1 MNDKRRKYIVGIK
14 QIVVIGVLVV
24 AGLALTVMYNDH
36 IQKEKIEAERQAEET
51 RLKRERAEEAAR
63 AQRQKEEEEAKEA
76 EEKRRAEQEAR
87 EKAQREREEAEREQ
101 ARKAAEEEAARQ
113 KKIETENKR
122 REVYNTARDLFK
134 SALYMEEEAPPSEK
148 ILSAKAGSKFWFIFD
163 TYPTEK
169 LIYEVYKASYSR
181 MEVKTLSLEAD
192 AKDVPY
198 LDFIRLVNGR
208 SYIYTSGDK
217 VWLKCEKNPEGS
229 YPVPKRGRDFC
240 VAAKNSFALYKTL
253 LELGTK
259 SGGARCRLT
268 LRSDNGKTDILL
280 GEIGFGDVLPRRA
293 IEEDIGKLIGWK
305 ASSAIPEN
313 SKVEK
318 PTFKRTVVLYN
329 GKVIKKEIDVTK
341 VPRTFNFP
349 PPPKVTY
356 YPTYVRNWREANRK
370 AAQKMQEWAKKKEFA
385 RRKWKALYD
394 EALRQERREQKVQA
408 DYKTALALEKK
419 EVSQMEEDA
428 VKLSKDEEVIDSALE
443 NYKIFVEVVGQK

>member
-1 MNDKRRKYIVGIK
+1 MNDKRKKGAVGIK
-14 QIVVIGVLVV
+14 QIVVIGILVV
-24 AGLALTVMYNDH
+24 AGLALTVMYNKH
-36 IQKEKIEAERQAEET
+36 IQKERLEAERQAEEA

-63 AQRQKEEEEAKEA
+63 AQRQKEEEEAEK
-76 EEKRRAEQEAR
+76 KRRAEQEAR

-148 ILSAKAGSKFWFIFD
+148 ILSAKAGSKFWYAFD
-163 TYPTEK
+163 TYSTDKRVAHGLDHDGMVAAE
-169 LIYEVYKASYSR
+169 
-181 MEVKTLSLEAD
+181 
-192 AKDVPY
+192 KDVPY
-198 LDFIRLVNGR
+198 MDFIRMVNGN
-208 SYIYTSGDK
+208 SYVYTSGDK

-240 VAAKNSFALYKTL
+240 VAAKNSVALYKTL
-253 LELGTK
+253 LDLGTK

-268 LRSDNGKTDILL
+268 LRSNNGKTDILL

-293 IEEDIGKLIGWK
+293 IEEDIGKLIGRK
-305 ASSAIPEN
+305 ASSSIPEN

-329 GKVIKKEIDVTK
+329 GNGIKKEIDVTK
-341 VPRTFNFP
+341 VPRTFTFP
-349 PPPKVTY
+349 PPPKEPEYNRQRY
-356 YPTYVRNWREANRK
+356 YRHSDNRAAAKKRE
-370 AAQKMQEWAKKKEFA
+370 EWAKKKEFA

-394 EALRQERREQKVQA
+394 EALRQERQEQKVHA

-419 EVSQMEEDA
+419 EVSRMEEDA
-428 VKLSKDEEVIDSALE
+428 VKLSKDDEVIDSALE

>member
-1 MNDKRRKYIVGIK
+1 MNNKRRKGVAWIK
-14 QIVVIGVLVV
+14 RIVVIGVMVV
-24 AGLALTVMYNDH
+24 AGLALTVMYNRH
-36 IQKEKIEAERQAEET
+36 IQKERLEAERQAEEA

-148 ILSAKAGSKFWFIFD
+148 ILSAKAGSKFWYAFD
-163 TYPTEK
+163 TYPTKK

-217 VWLKCEKNPEGS
+217 VWLKCENNPEGS

-268 LRSDNGKTDILL
+268 
-280 GEIGFGDVLPRRA
+280 
-293 IEEDIGKLIGWK
+293 
-305 ASSAIPEN
+305 
-313 SKVEK
+313 
-318 PTFKRTVVLYN
+318 
-329 GKVIKKEIDVTK
+329 
-341 VPRTFNFP
+341 
-349 PPPKVTY
+349 
-356 YPTYVRNWREANRK
+356 
-370 AAQKMQEWAKKKEFA
+370 
-385 RRKWKALYD
+385 
-394 EALRQERREQKVQA
+394 
-408 DYKTALALEKK
+408 
-419 EVSQMEEDA
+419 
-428 VKLSKDEEVIDSALE
+428 
-443 NYKIFVEVVGQK
+443 

>member
-1 MNDKRRKYIVGIK
+1 MNDKRRKGAVGIK

-24 AGLALTVMYNDH
+24 AGLALTLMYNRH
-36 IQKEKIEAERQAEET
+36 IQKERLEAERQAEWA

-63 AQRQKEEEEAKEA
+63 AQRQKEEEEAEK
-76 EEKRRAEQEAR
+76 KRRAEQEAR

-148 ILSAKAGSKFWFIFD
+148 ILSAKAGSKFW
-163 TYPTEK
+163 Y
-169 LIYEVYKASYSR
+169 
-181 MEVKTLSLEAD
+181 
-192 AKDVPY
+192 
-198 LDFIRLVNGR
+198 
-208 SYIYTSGDK
+208 
-217 VWLKCEKNPEGS
+217 EGS

-240 VAAKNSFALYKTL
+240 VAAKNSVALYKTL
-253 LELGTK
+253 LDLGTK

-280 GEIGFGDVLPRRA
+280 GEIGFGDILPRRA
-293 IEEDIGKLIGWK
+293 IEEDIGKLIGRK
-305 ASSAIPEN
+305 ASSSIPEN

-329 GKVIKKEIDVTK
+329 GNGIKKEIDVTK
-341 VPRTFNFP
+341 VPRTFTFP
-349 PPPKVTY
+349 PPPKEPEYNRQRY
-356 YPTYVRNWREANRK
+356 YRHSDNRA
-370 AAQKMQEWAKKKEFA
+370 AAQKREEWAKKKEFA

-394 EALRQERREQKVQA
+394 EALRQVEGEATSAAQSLA
-408 DYKTALALEKK
+408 SALAVLDRHDPDKRETQLRVALADLKK
-419 EVSQMEEDA
+419 LAERYPDNADIRAALGRLRYAIEAHRRMKERHR
-428 VKLSKDEEVIDSALE
+428 SAP
-443 NYKIFVEVVGQK
+443 

>member
-1 MNDKRRKYIVGIK
+1 MNDKRRKGAVGIK

-24 AGLALTVMYNDH
+24 AGLALTVMYNKH
-36 IQKEKIEAERQAEET
+36 IQKERLEAERQAEEA

-76 EEKRRAEQEAR
+76 EKKQRAEQEAR
-87 EKAQREREEAEREQ
+87 EKAQRERDEAEREK

-122 REVYNTARDLFK
+122 REVYNAARDLFK
-134 SALYMEEEAPPSEK
+134 SALYMEEDAPPSEK
-148 ILSAKAGSKFWFIFD
+148 ILSAKAGSKFWYAFD
-163 TYPTEK
+163 TYPADK
-169 LIYEVYKASYSR
+169 LIYEVVKASFSR
-181 MEVKTLSLEAD
+181 MEVRALSLEAD

-198 LDFIRLVNGR
+198 LDFIRMVNGN

-229 YPVPKRGRDFC
+229 YPVPKRGLDFC
-240 VAAKNSFALYKTL
+240 VAAKNNVALYKTL

-293 IEEDIGKLIGWK
+293 IEEDIGKLIGRK

-329 GKVIKKEIDVTK
+329 GNGIKKEIDVTK
-341 VPRTFNFP
+341 VPRTFTFP
-349 PPPKVTY
+349 PPPKEPEYNRQRY
-356 YPTYVRNWREANRK
+356 YRHSDNRAAAKKRE
-370 AAQKMQEWAKKKEFA
+370 EWAKKKEFA

-394 EALRQERREQKVQA
+394 EALRQERRAKRVDA

-419 EVSQMEEDA
+419 EVSRMEENA
-428 VKLSKDEEVIDSALE
+428 VKLSKDEELIDSALE